1 MEEVKT
7 KSGFIALIGPANAGK
22 STLLNAI
29 LGQKLSIV
37 SSKPHTTR
45 DRILGIKHVD
55 CAECIYVD
63 SPGFCA
69 ENYNGALSRYLRKSL
84 RQASSSVDLCALV
97 LDGQALS
104 KNFKDLEGALK
115 LLKRDAAREPD
126 LIVLNKVDTL
136 SKEALLP
143 LMQQLFEAAKE
154 FFGREIEIFPLSA
167 MKEFGLPEFE
177 KTIISRLPDGVA
189 CFPEDDITDR
199 SDMFLVGETV
209 REKLFATLQQELPY
223 STAVRIESIKEEP
236 KIVRISGVILVER
249 DSQKGIVIGK
259 GGSMLKEIGS
269 RARHELEELYQR
281 QVHLELTV
289 RVEKGWTE
297 SDKGLQKVGYEV

>member
-1 MEEVKT
+1 MEPT
-7 KSGFIALIGPANAGK
+7 SKSGFIALIGPANAGK
-22 STLLNAI
+22 STLLNAL
-29 LGQKLSIV
+29 LGQKVSIV
-37 SSKPHTTR
+37 SAKPHTTR
-45 DRILGIKHVD
+45 DRILGIKHIES
-55 CAECIYVD
+55 AECIYVD

-84 RQASSSVDLCALV
+84 RQASSAVDLCVLV

-104 KNFKDLEGALK
+104 KDFKSIDEALK

-126 LIVLNKVDTL
+126 LIALNKVDAL
-136 SKEALLP
+136 SKEILLP
-143 LMQQLFEAAKE
+143 LIQQLFEKGKE
-154 FFGREIEIFPLSA
+154 FFGRELEIFPLSA
-167 MKEFGLPEFE
+167 LKEFRLKEFE
-177 KTIISRLPDGVA
+177 RSIVSRLPEGVR

-199 SDMFLVGETV
+199 SDAFLAGETV
-209 REKLFATLQQELPY
+209 REKLFAALKQELPY

-236 KIVRISGVILVER
+236 KLVRITGVILVER

-259 GGSMLKEIGS
+259 GGAMLKEIGI
-269 RARHELEELYQR
+269 RARRELEEHYQR